1 MTRAFVLVRALG
13 ILAIAATSGSGC
25 GKAKDTPMIG
35 KRQKL
40 EYPVDVAPLEQRSM
54 TFSVEAP
61 GSVDAYQVQITAR
74 VGGPVDEVKF
84 MEGDDVNK
92 DQALVTIDRA
102 RYAIALEQAKS
113 AYAKAVA
120 TEKSAEAALNRRLEA
135 EKASPGVIAGEEIE
149 QKQTAVD
156 TAKADVDAAKEAQ
169 AVSELDLKESVVLAT
184 VKGTVQTR
192 TVQQGQYLAAGNV
205 LATIIQREPMLLRFS
220 VSETDA
226 PRLRRAMERGPL
238 IATFVM
244 PRDTPFQFQAK
255 LSFLGEAADPSTRL
269 FLATAEVIPPM
280 KTAAPGDKDAMK
292 AAKRLRPGAFAQ
304 VSIPVGA
311 ARPGMVV
318 PQIAVTPTEK
328 GKVVYI
334 VDKDNIA
341 HQKVVETGMHTS
353 QGGIEITRGVNP
365 GDLLVVAGADPLTEG
380 ATVTIKSKTTLE
392 AALQAGQG
400 SDATADAPLPPLPAT
415 GSGSNG
421 SAALPI
427 AAGSGK

>member
-1 MTRAFVLVRALG
+1 MTRVFVLASL
-13 ILAIAATSGSGC
+13 IAIVSSC
-25 GKAKDTPMIG
+25 GKAKDAPVIG

-169 AVSELDLKESVVLAT
+169 AVAELDLKESVVLAT
-184 VKGTVQTR
+184 TKGTVQTR
-192 TVQQGQYLAAGNV
+192 TVQQGQYLAAGAV
-205 LATIIQREPMLLRFS
+205 LATIIQREPMLLRFN
-220 VSETDA
+220 VSDTDA
-226 PRLRRAMERGPL
+226 PRLRRTMEKGPL
-238 IATFVM
+238 VANFTM
-244 PRDTPFQFQAK
+244 PRDTPYQFQAK
-255 LSFLGEAADPSTRL
+255 LMFLGEAADPATRL
-269 FLATAEVIPPM
+269 FAATAEIVPASNLTKITP
-280 KTAAPGDKDAMK
+280 TTSAADK
-292 AAKRLRPGAFAQ
+292 AAFIAGKRLRPGAFAQ

-380 ATVTIKSKTTLE
+380 ASVTIKTKTTLD
-392 AALQAGQG
+392 AALQTGGG
-400 SDATADAPLPPLPAT
+400 SDSTSDAPVAA
-415 GSGSNG
+415 GSGS
-421 SAALPI
+421 AATPV